1 LRGTFSP
8 QRWRTPRR
16 LETDPRL
23 PAVVAHQDG
32 VLTREQAL
40 NLGLTRGAIGHR
52 VSAGLWQ
59 SLLPGVLLLQP
70 GGPSRRQLLIVA
82 IRWAGEGALID
93 GPCACFWHGTTVT
106 TYDPSIVNIIVASD
120 STLRDQRFVRVRRT
134 RSMPRGVGSDLVTYA
149 DLAAALAVT
158 AQRLPERQAAA
169 LLAEAVQR
177 RRVGVDDLAEAMAGA
192 PRRGRDQIRRSLDD
206 LHAGI
211 RSVAESDVRRI
222 VAGSATLPEPMRN
235 ALLRLP
241 CGRLVS
247 PDALWRSA
255 RLVHETNGVRFHAWG
270 ADFESM
276 QERHDAMT
284 AAGLVVLHNAP
295 RRLRLAQPAV
305 RAELERCFTAHDGRG
320 LPEGVEIIT
329 RPLVRQDVGA

>member
-1 LRGTFSP
+1 
-8 QRWRTPRR
+8 
-16 LETDPRL
+16 
-23 PAVVAHQDG
+23 
-32 VLTREQAL
+32 
-40 NLGLTRGAIGHR
+40 
-52 VSAGLWQ
+52 
-59 SLLPGVLLLQP
+59 LLLQP
-70 GGPSRRQLLIVA
+70 GEASRRQLLIAA
-82 IRWAGEGALID
+82 IRWAGDAVLVD
-93 GPCACFWHGTTVT
+93 GPCACFWHGTTVAR
-106 TYDPSIVNIIVASD
+106 YDPAIVKIVVGGD
-120 STLRDQRFVRVRRT
+120 SPVRNQGFVRVRRT
-134 RSMPRGVGSDLVTYA
+134 VRMPSGTGGDLVRYV
-149 DLAAALAVT
+149 DLATALVVT
-158 AQRLPERQAAA
+158 AQQLPDRVSAG

-177 RRVGVDDLAEAMAGA
+177 RQVEVADLSVALFDG
-192 PRRGRDQIRRSLDD
+192 PRRGRAQVGRALDD
-206 LHAGI
+206 RHAGI

-222 VAGSATLPEPMRN
+222 VGDSRILPEPLWN

-295 RRLRLAQPAV
+295 RRLRMAQVAV

-329 RPLVRQDVGA
+329 SPSVRQDVGA